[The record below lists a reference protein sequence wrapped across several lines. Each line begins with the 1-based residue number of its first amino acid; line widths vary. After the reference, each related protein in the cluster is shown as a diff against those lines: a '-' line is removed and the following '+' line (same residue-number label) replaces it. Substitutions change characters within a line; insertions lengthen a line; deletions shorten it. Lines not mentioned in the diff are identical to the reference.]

1 MGGAE
6 GGDRGQ
12 TGERT
17 GQQPAHREF
26 RSLPRD
32 QWRAEEEGGLGY
44 SVSVSSLCSLAHFP
58 PPLAAYSS
66 SPPLLCLR
74 QPLGSVWLIKEEEG
88 SRHDAVCLGPFA
100 PARPGTRSKG
110 PSVELPLPS
119 LPLSA
124 PASPHPPAGILFCE
138 DETAGLL
145 GQAGPG
151 IRIRLARVGWQM
163 AA

>member
-1 MGGAE
+1 MGTPC
-6 GGDRGQ
+6 Q
-12 TGERT
+12 SLHCVHLPT
-17 GQQPAHREF
+17 
-26 RSLPRD
+26 SLPPR
-32 QWRAEEEGGLGY
+32 RLF
-44 SVSVSSLCSLAHFP
+44 LL
-58 PPLAAYSS
+58 
-66 SPPLLCLR
+66 PPLLSLR
-74 QPLGSVWLIKEEEG
+74 QPLGSVWLIKEEEE

-110 PSVELPLPS
+110 LSVELPLPS

-124 PASPHPPAGILFCE
+124 PASPHPPAGTLSCE

-145 GQAGPG
+145 GQAGLR